1 MKKLSIKSARVIS
14 NLVLVATLVILA
26 VFCFV
31 PQRVVYLSGGES
43 YAPYYSGNESR
54 EQVALMFN
62 VYEGT
67 EVVNGILDALKANNA
82 KATFFVGGC
91 WADDNTETLR
101 RIVEEGHELGN
112 HGYFHKN
119 HKELN
124 ALDNQAEIMHCHE
137 VVKALTGVT
146 MTLFAPP
153 SGAFSVETLK
163 VAETLNYKTILW
175 TNDTIDWRDSDENV
189 IFSRA
194 TKNAANGT
202 LVLMHPKAHT
212 LNCLPKIIKYYQEKG
227 MACVTVSQC
236 IK

>member
-1 MKKLSIKSARVIS
+1 MKKLSIKSARLIS
-14 NLVLVATLVILA
+14 NIVLVVVLASLA
-26 VFCFV
+26 VMCFV

-43 YAPYYSGNESR
+43 YAPYYSGDGSR
-54 EQVALMFN
+54 EQVGLMFN

-67 EVVNGILDALKANNA
+67 EVVNGILDVLKESNA

-101 RIVEEGHELGN
+101 RIVAEGHELGN

-119 HKELN
+119 HKALN
-124 ALDNQAEIMHCHE
+124 SIDNQAEIQHCHE
-137 VVKALTGVT
+137 VVKALTGVD
-146 MTLFAPP
+146 MSLFAPP

-163 VAETLNYKTILW
+163 VAESLNYKTILW
-175 TNDTIDWRDSDENV
+175 TNDTIDWRDSDQNL

-202 LVLMHPKAHT
+202 LILMHPKAHT
-212 LNCLPKIIKYYQEKG
+212 LQVLPKIIKYYQEKG

-236 IK
+236 I

>member
-1 MKKLSIKSARVIS
+1 MFV
-14 NLVLVATLVILA
+14 VLA
-26 VFCFV
+26 VFCFL

-43 YAPYYSGNESR
+43 YAPYYSGNSEKA
-54 EQVALMFN
+54 QVALMFN

-67 EVVNGILDALKANNA
+67 DIVNGILDELKKHNA

-119 HKELN
+119 HKTLN
-124 ALDNQAEIMHCHE
+124 SIDNQAEIVHCHE
-137 VVKALTGVT
+137 IVKGITGVD
-146 MTLFAPP
+146 MSLFAPP

-163 VAETLNYKTILW
+163 VAESLNYKTILW
-175 TNDTIDWRDSDENV
+175 TNDTIDWRDKDEGLIV
-189 IFSRA
+189 SRA

-202 LVLMHPKAHT
+202 LILMHPKEHT
-212 LNCLPKIIKYYQEKG
+212 LKCLPEIINFYQKKG

-236 IK
+236 IDSD

>member
-1 MKKLSIKSARVIS
+1 MKKISIKSARLIS
-14 NLVLVATLVILA
+14 NLVLVVVLVMLA
-26 VFCFV
+26 FLCFV

-43 YAPYYSGNESR
+43 YAPYYSGDQSK

-67 EVVNGILDALKANNA
+67 DVVNGILDELKKHNA

-91 WADDNTETLR
+91 WADDNSETLR

-119 HKELN
+119 HKALSS
-124 ALDNQAEIMHCHE
+124 LDNQAEITHCHE
-137 VVKALTGVT
+137 IVKGITGVD

-163 VAETLNYKTILW
+163 VAESLKYKTILW
-175 TNDTIDWRDSDENV
+175 TNDTIDWRDSDENL

-194 TKNAANGT
+194 TKNATNGT
-202 LVLMHPKAHT
+202 FILMHPKPHT
-212 LNCLPKIIKYYQEKG
+212 LKTLPKIIKFYQEKG

-236 IK
+236 I